1 MITRELKILER
12 KAEWE
17 KHRKS
22 QLNLAEQHANAAMFL
37 EELPDELKH
46 LIWEFETD
54 GLKVDVQEITH
65 NGGRIDFQSGE
76 KEARVRWN
84 KQKGI
89 VYFSSTLRELTPGDY
104 RKQILNELL

>member
-1 MITRELKILER
+1 MINRELKILER
-12 KAEWE
+12 KAAWE
-17 KHRKS
+17 KRRKS
-22 QLNLAEQHANAAMFL
+22 QLNLATKHANAAMFL

-54 GLKVDVQEITH
+54 GLKVEVQEITH

-84 KQKGI
+84 KQKDT
-89 VYFSSTLRELTPGDY
+89 VYFISTLRLLTPGNY
-104 RKQILNELL
+104 RKQILNELV